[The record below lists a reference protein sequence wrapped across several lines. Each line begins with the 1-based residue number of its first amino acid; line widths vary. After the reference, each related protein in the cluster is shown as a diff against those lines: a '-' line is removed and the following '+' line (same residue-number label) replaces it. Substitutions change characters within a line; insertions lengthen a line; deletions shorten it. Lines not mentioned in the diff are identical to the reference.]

1 MECEEILSLARELA
15 AFPFRKFR
23 PAAFRLEIAGLTP
36 QQLDERIARA
46 WVKTQD
52 IPKTLKAIGSA
63 KVLRSFPHLD
73 YVFLE
78 ASASQLVGLE
88 AVESVTEI
96 WNDVV
101 SRVDNGVVDRSNQSP
116 RPVALGTHR

>member
-1 MECEEILSLARELA
+1 MGKLARELA
-15 AFPFRKFR
+15 AFPFGKFR

-36 QQLDERIARA
+36 QQLDERIVRT
-46 WVKTQD
+46 WVKTVD

-63 KVLRSFPHLD
+63 KVLHSFPHLD

-78 ASASQLVGLE
+78 ASASQLIGLDAIE
-88 AVESVTEI
+88 AVSAI
-96 WNDVV
+96 WNDDV

-116 RPVALGTHR
+116 RPVAVGPHR